1 MDREME
7 IQTIE
12 LLERCLRRM
21 EEGADLEM
29 CLREF
34 PEAAPL
40 RPLLEAALWIRRGQ
54 EVSLPPRALQRMI
67 RQGQIYAARAKARPI
82 ISSFIFRFRWAG
94 ALIFVLGLILA
105 AIGVVGAAEAS
116 LPDEPLYPVKRAVES
131 FFVTLM
137 PPEERAL
144 WLAERRWEEFETAA
158 TQGRWLPVVAEE
170 SLRHLEEAARFKDKS
185 PSPRSAR
192 LRALY
197 ERQGTI
203 LRQALRAAPLEFRAE
218 LARAQ
223 QEWVRLAQALSLS
236 EGEVFPPPKEASPAV
251 PEPTAEILR
260 ERARTPPG
268 LEKQETPRL
277 EHTPPGLEKQETPR
291 LERTPPG
298 LEKKETPPPRRS
310 PPGQE
315 RQPTPRTPPGQ
326 QDGGKGSEQAPPKR
340 R

>member
-1 MDREME
+1 MDRETE
-7 IQTIE
+7 IHTVE

-40 RPLLEAALWIRRGQ
+40 RPLLEAALWVQKGQ
-54 EVSLPPRALQRMI
+54 VASLRPQALQRMI
-67 RQGQIYAARAKARPI
+67 RQGQIYAARVKARPI
-82 ISSFIFRFRWAG
+82 VSSSSSLAFRWAG

-105 AIGVVGAAEAS
+105 ALGVVGAAEAS

-131 FFVTLM
+131 LFATLM

-158 TQGRWLPVVAEE
+158 TQGRWLPAVAEE
-170 SLRHLEEAARFKDKS
+170 SLRHLGEAAQFEDGS
-185 PSPRSAR
+185 SSPRGAR

-197 ERQGTI
+197 ERQGVI
-203 LRQALRAAPLEFRAE
+203 LRQALQAAPPESRAE

-223 QEWVRLAQALSLS
+223 QEWARLAHVLGLP
-236 EGEVFPPPKEASPAV
+236 EGGIFPYPEEIAPATPV
-251 PEPTAEILR
+251 PTAEILR
-260 ERARTPPG
+260 EHT
-268 LEKQETPRL
+268 
-277 EHTPPGLEKQETPR
+277 HTPPGLERQGTPR
-291 LERTPPG
+291 FKRTPPG
-298 LEKKETPPPRRS
+298 LEKKETPRPQRS

-315 RQPTPRTPPGQ
+315 RRPMPPAPPGQ
-326 QDGGKGSEQAPPKR
+326 QDGKKGPEQMPPGR

>member
-1 MDREME
+1 MMNRE
-7 IQTIE
+7 TANHTAE

-21 EEGADLEM
+21 EEGADLEL
-29 CLREF
+29 CLQEF

-40 RPLLEAALWIRRGQ
+40 RPLLEAALWVRKGQ
-54 EVSLPPRALQRMI
+54 AVSLRPQALQRMI

-82 ISSFIFRFRWAG
+82 VSSSHTFRWAG
-94 ALIFVLGLILA
+94 VLIFVLGLILA
-105 AIGVVGAAEAS
+105 ALGVVGAAEAS

-131 FFVTLM
+131 LFATLM

-158 TQGRWLPVVAEE
+158 TRGRWLPAVAEE
-170 SLRHLEEAARFKDKS
+170 SLRHLGEAAQFENGS
-185 PSPRSAR
+185 SSPRGVR

-197 ERQGTI
+197 ERQGVI
-203 LRQALRAAPLEFRAE
+203 LMQALQAAPPESRAE

-223 QEWVRLAQALSLS
+223 QEWARLAHVLGLP
-236 EGEVFPPPKEASPAV
+236 EGDISHYPEESSPAT

-260 ERARTPPG
+260 ERTRTPPG
-268 LEKQETPRL
+268 LERRA
-277 EHTPPGLEKQETPR
+277 TPPS
-291 LERTPPG
+291 ERTPPG
-298 LEKKETPPPRRS
+298 LEKKETPRPQRS

-315 RQPTPRTPPGQ
+315 RRPTPYTPPGP
-326 QDGGKGSEQAPPKR
+326 QDGKKGPEQVPPGR